1 MAKNGKDAGGA
12 EPGTSI
18 GNQGSGGG
26 PATSGG
32 PTVPGNQG
40 GGQQRSKERGVSTN
54 NKKQPGKRPRQGG
67 SSA

>member
-1 MAKNGKDAGGA
+1 MARSGNNAGGA

-26 PATSGG
+26 PATGGG
-32 PTVPGNQG
+32 PTVPAKQG

-54 NKKQPGKRPRQGG
+54 NKKNPGKRPRQGG

>member
-1 MAKNGKDAGGA
+1 MTTSRKNAGGA
-12 EPGTSI
+12 EPGTSM
-18 GNQGSGGG
+18 GNQGSDAG

-32 PTVPGNQG
+32 ATTPGKTG